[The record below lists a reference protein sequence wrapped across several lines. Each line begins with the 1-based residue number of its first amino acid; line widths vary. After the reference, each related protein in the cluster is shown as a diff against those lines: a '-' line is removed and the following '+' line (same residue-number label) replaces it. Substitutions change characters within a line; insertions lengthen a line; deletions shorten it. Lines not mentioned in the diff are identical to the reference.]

1 MFLNFGGYIF
11 GLASIDH
18 HRLLFVVVCLL
29 LLLLTLELDIGSWK
43 IGNVIT
49 TDDR

>member
-18 HRLLFVVVCLL
+18 HRPLFVVVC

-49 TDDR
+49 IDDR